1 MSEVLVHR
9 EALGIEPACAALG
22 VSRAT
27 FYRHQKPKLTVPA
40 KRLPSP
46 RALSSDERSAV
57 LAVLHEPRFVDQAPM
72 EVYATLL
79 DEEKYLCSPRTMY
92 RILESNAEV
101 RERRAQLRHVNHP
114 VPQLLAQRPNQV
126 WSWDI
131 TKLLGP
137 ATWTY
142 FYLYVIMDIFSRYV
156 VGWMVAPK
164 ESAALARRL
173 ISETLARQGIAAQQ
187 LTIHADRGTSMR
199 SKAVAQLL
207 ADLGVTKT
215 HSRPHVSND
224 NPYSEAGF
232 KTLKYRPDY
241 PGKFG
246 SQEHARAFNRD
257 FFDWYNDE
265 HHHSGL
271 ALMTPHDVHYGLAE
285 GRRVVR
291 ATVLDAAFLAH
302 PERFTRGRPT
312 PLVLP
317 AAAWINPPAPA
328 RAQNTETVVPA
339 GRSETQPIH

>member
-1 MSEVLVHR
+1 
-9 EALGIEPACAALG
+9 
-22 VSRAT
+22 VSDG
-27 FYRHQKPKLTVPA
+27 L
-40 KRLPSP
+40 
-46 RALSSDERSAV
+46 
-57 LAVLHEPRFVDQAPM
+57 
-72 EVYATLL
+72 
-79 DEEKYLCSPRTMY
+79 
-92 RILESNAEV
+92 
-101 RERRAQLRHVNHP
+101 
-114 VPQLLAQRPNQV
+114 
-126 WSWDI
+126 
-131 TKLLGP
+131 
-137 ATWTY
+137 
-142 FYLYVIMDIFSRYV
+142 FSRYV

-173 ISETLARQGIAAQQ
+173 ISETLTRQGIAAQQ

-241 PGKFG
+241 PGRFG

-285 GRRVVR
+285 SRRVVR
-291 ATVLDAAFLAH
+291 RRGFPGPPRALHARPADAARVAH
-302 PERFTRGRPT
+302 GGVDQST
-312 PLVLP
+312 
-317 AAAWINPPAPA
+317 AAGESRRRRREPSTGGSVRNKACTLN
-328 RAQNTETVVPA
+328 
-339 GRSETQPIH
+339 